1 MEYGHIWT
9 SQSAPTTYSGVHA
22 NKGSFTLIDGTLVML
37 RGGLYNFTS
46 HTASPSICAVMLNGV
61 EVMTNVEQTDGGFV
75 ISVPE
80 GSHLNLVWTPVDA
93 SGDYPPVITQIR
105 QLA

>member
-37 RGGLYNFTS
+37 RGGLYSFLSRTS
-46 HTASPSICAVMLNGV
+46 APSICSILVNGE
-61 EVMTNVEQTDGGFV
+61 EVMSNVESDQTVVFT
-75 ISVPE
+75 VPE
-80 GSHLNLVWTPVDA
+80 GSNVNLVWTPFDPV
-93 SGDYPPVITQIR
+93 GDYPPVITQIR